1 MKRMLLFLAMSLP
14 MAANAQ
20 LQKFSGGEGTEA
32 SPFLISIPADLN
44 ELRID
49 ISSNITY
56 EGKYFKMTHD
66 IDFAEEDI
74 NGKGGNFSTIGD
86 EAHCFEG
93 NFDGQGHSIKN
104 LKVSEAGSDGYS
116 SWVITGVTGLFGAIK
131 GSIIKDV
138 IIDESCIFSGKKVGA
153 LIGICMGGKITGCIN
168 YAQISGLGSYV
179 GGIVGDVRYG
189 TVISDCKNYG
199 AIKGC
204 YFVGGIVGYASCDY
218 TTYENVG
225 FVVDGI
231 TISDCVNEGHI
242 SNDAY
247 GTGGIVGWGGIVS
260 ITNCRNSGLI
270 EGGMGQSM
278 GTHIDKTG
286 GIAGFNNG
294 TVKDCINEGVVR
306 GPMTVGGI
314 VGSNWDDGIIDHC
327 INEEK
332 GVVEGNGG
340 IAGLNFGTIKN
351 CRNMADVK
359 RDGPSAAISG
369 DNGGVLVENY
379 YTENVKTSN
388 YNNEYY
394 DGAISR
400 GAIANG
406 SGTLGDVTENNGAV
420 LESVTIDAEKY
431 GDDYWTTFYRR
442 YGNYQADENT
452 KVYTAKAV
460 KDQHGR
466 KVILTEVE
474 DRIIKCGSNSEA
486 LGVILRSS
494 QSKIKLTYTTEAAT
508 DSYYEGNG
516 LHGADYPMMNR
527 TEYDDYHMLEVGE
540 TLEFKKFTNEY
551 LPANKAYFKDL
562 SSSSTYP
569 VKIPGGTNGDVNG
582 DGITDISDVVM
593 LSWIIMTSE
602 ENPDIEALG
611 STADV
616 NGDGVIDASDVVA
629 VIKLIMIV
637 E

>member
-14 MAANAQ
+14 MAASAQ

-49 ISSNITY
+49 VSSNITY
-56 EGKYFKMTHD
+56 EGQYFKMTHD

-138 IIDESCIFSGKKVGA
+138 IIDESCKFNGAKSGA
-153 LIGICMGGKITGCIN
+153 LVGICKGGKITGCIN
-168 YAQISGLGSYV
+168 YAQISGYGSYV
-179 GGIVGDVRYG
+179 GGIVGDVRFG

-204 YFVGGIVGYASCDY
+204 YFVGGIVGYASYDY
-218 TTYENVG
+218 TTDENVG
-225 FVVDGI
+225 FVVDGV

-260 ITNCRNSGLI
+260 ISNCRNSGLI

-278 GTHIDKTG
+278 GTHTDKTG

-306 GPMTVGGI
+306 GPMIVGGI
-314 VGSNWDDGIIDHC
+314 VGDNYDEGIIDHC

-340 IAGLNFGTIKN
+340 IAGLNLGTIKN

-369 DNGGVLVENY
+369 NNGGVFLDNY
-379 YTENVKTSN
+379 YTENVKTST
-388 YNNEYY
+388 YNNKYY
-394 DGAISR
+394 DGAVSR
-400 GAIANG
+400 GIVTG
-406 SGTLGDVTENNGAV
+406 SEEPGDVTENNGAV

-527 TEYDDYHMLEVGE
+527 TEYDNYHMLEVGE

-551 LPANKAYFKDL
+551 LPANKAYFRDL
-562 SSSSTYP
+562 SSSSSYP

-582 DGITDISDVVM
+582 DGIIDISDVVM

-629 VIKLIMIV
+629 VLKMIMIV

>member
-1 MKRMLLFLAMSLP
+1 
-14 MAANAQ
+14 
-20 LQKFSGGEGTEA
+20 
-32 SPFLISIPADLN
+32 
-44 ELRID
+44 
-49 ISSNITY
+49 
-56 EGKYFKMTHD
+56 
-66 IDFAEEDI
+66 
-74 NGKGGNFSTIGD
+74 
-86 EAHCFEG
+86 
-93 NFDGQGHSIKN
+93 
-104 LKVSEAGSDGYS
+104 
-116 SWVITGVTGLFGAIK
+116 
-131 GSIIKDV
+131 
-138 IIDESCIFSGKKVGA
+138 
-153 LIGICMGGKITGCIN
+153 
-168 YAQISGLGSYV
+168 
-179 GGIVGDVRYG
+179 
-189 TVISDCKNYG
+189 
-199 AIKGC
+199 
-204 YFVGGIVGYASCDY
+204 
-218 TTYENVG
+218 
-225 FVVDGI
+225 
-231 TISDCVNEGHI
+231 
-242 SNDAY
+242 
-247 GTGGIVGWGGIVS
+247 
-260 ITNCRNSGLI
+260 
-270 EGGMGQSM
+270 MGQSI

-286 GIAGFNNG
+286 GIAGYNNG
-294 TVKDCINEGVVR
+294 TMKDCINEGVVR

-314 VGSNWDDGIIDHC
+314 VGTNYDDGIIDHC

-332 GVVEGNGG
+332 GVVEGDGG

-351 CRNMADVK
+351 CRNMADVTS
-359 RDGPSAAISG
+359 DGPSAAICG
-369 DNGGVLVENY
+369 NNGGVLVENY
-379 YTENVKTSN
+379 YTENVKTST
-388 YNNEYY
+388 YNNKYY
-394 DGAISR
+394 DGAVSR
-400 GAIANG
+400 GIVTR
-406 SGTLGDVTENNGAV
+406 SEEPGDVTENNGAV

-431 GDDYWTTFYRR
+431 SDDYWTTFYRR

-540 TLEFKKFTNEY
+540 TLEFKKYTNEY

-582 DGITDISDVVM
+582 DGITDVSDVVM

-602 ENPDIEALG
+602 GNPDIEALG

>member
-49 ISSNITY
+49 VSSNITY

-86 EAHCFEG
+86 EAHYFEG

-153 LIGICMGGKITGCIN
+153 LIGICMGGKITDCIN

-218 TTYENVG
+218 TTDENVG

-286 GIAGFNNG
+286 GIAGYNNG
-294 TVKDCINEGVVR
+294 TMKDCINEGVVR

-314 VGSNWDDGIIDHC
+314 VGTNYDDGIIDHC

-332 GVVEGNGG
+332 GVVEGDGG

-351 CRNMADVK
+351 CRNMADVTS
-359 RDGPSAAISG
+359 DGPSAAICG
-369 DNGGVLVENY
+369 NNGGVFLDNY
-379 YTENVKTSN
+379 YTENVKTST
-388 YNNEYY
+388 YNNKYY
-394 DGAISR
+394 DGAVSR
-400 GAIANG
+400 GIVTG
-406 SGTLGDVTENNGAV
+406 SEEPGDVTENNGAV

-431 GDDYWTTFYRR
+431 SDDYWTTFYRR

-562 SSSSTYP
+562 SSSSTYS

-582 DGITDISDVVM
+582 DGITDVSDVVM

-602 ENPDIEALG
+602 ENPDIEVLG

-629 VIKLIMIV
+629 VIKMIMIV

>member
-44 ELRID
+44 ELRVD
-49 ISSNITY
+49 VSSNITY
-56 EGKYFKMTHD
+56 EGQYFKMTHD

-93 NFDGQGHSIKN
+93 NFDGQGHIIKN
-104 LKVSEAGSDGYS
+104 LKVSEAGSDGNS

-138 IIDESCIFSGKKVGA
+138 IIDESCKFNGSKSGA
-153 LIGICMGGKITGCIN
+153 LVGICKGGKITGCIN
-168 YAQISGLGSYV
+168 YAQISGYGSYV
-179 GGIVGDVRYG
+179 GGIVGDVRFG

-218 TTYENVG
+218 TTDENVG

-306 GPMTVGGI
+306 GPISAGGI

-340 IAGLNFGTIKN
+340 IAGLNSGTIKN

-369 DNGGVLVENY
+369 NNGGVLLENY
-379 YTENVKTSN
+379 YTENVKTST

-394 DGAISR
+394 DGAVSR
-400 GAIANG
+400 GIVTG
-406 SGTLGDVTENNGAV
+406 SEEPGDVTENNGAV

-602 ENPDIEALG
+602 ENPDIEVLG